1 MIKIV
6 LDNPPVVFFE
16 GAAAEGAELGCRD
29 LDLMRRVGGG
39 GRSVTTSGWDTS
51 GSGGPCGYTTVG
63 YLDTNKVMVSVTALH
78 SQLIKLQ

>member
-1 MIKIV
+1 M
-6 LDNPPVVFFE
+6 VFFE

-39 GRSVTTSGWDTS
+39 GRSVTTSVWDTS

-63 YLDTNKVMVSVTALH
+63 YLDTNKVMNGKCYSTTQSQSVHYIAMTA
-78 SQLIKLQ
+78 K